1 VIFYTPSFNGCYSWT
16 NKEIIVFREIL
27 NSHSFK
33 IFLTFVI
40 VGNFAAC
47 GLPDPLDDSDNK
59 VNGRL
64 LAPSYVITDGDVN
77 DTETQVVPNHPATN
91 AQSIPNPVNVG
102 GYVNV
107 AGAGRN
113 GHSKTEG
120 DPDDYYVADMT
131 AGQTLMLTIGDIG
144 NTSVDLDLY
153 LYDSNGS
160 LVDKSVGT
168 SKYESLVIPAD
179 GRYYIDV
186 SAYSGASNYL
196 LSVGLTPASALPPDA
211 LRLSNDFIPGDI
223 LVKFDQN
230 LQQAK
235 SDDAL
240 LNQFNIQ
247 QTPSNVTGIS
257 LLKLNDD
264 FPRTA
269 SRAESLSSLTEEQKI
284 KDDTLMAIKELSRR
298 DDVIHVQP
306 NYIYKALAT
315 PNDQYY
321 GYQWHYPQINL
332 PQAWDITNGD
342 SNVIV
347 AVIDTGILSQHPDA
361 PTQLVSGY
369 DFISDPDS
377 ALDGDGVDNNPED
390 VGDSITPGQSSSF
403 HGTHVA
409 GTIAANTNNNIGV
422 SGVASNVKI
431 MPLRALGKEG
441 RGNSL
446 DIIQAIYYAAGLSND
461 YGISPDTKA
470 DIINMS
476 LGGSNPDSLYEQAV
490 GAARNAGVIIIAAS
504 GNDGENKFS
513 YPASYNGV
521 VSVAAVDLN
530 RQRATYSNYC
540 SEVDIAAP
548 GGDSS
553 VDLNGDGKGDGVVST
568 AADDSQ
574 QGSIEYGYFIQSGTS
589 MATPHVAGV
598 AALMKSVYPGL
609 TPAEFDSMISS
620 GELTSDLG
628 SPGRD
633 DEYGHGLIDAYKAV
647 QAAQQRGGGD
657 TPVDPSLSVNPQSL
671 NFSSNLQSI
680 TLYVEAVAGSL
691 GEVQLSENIN
701 WLSISPSQVDNS
713 GYGSYSVNVDRS
725 ELSQGTYNG
734 TINVTAGASNVSV
747 QVIMQVMDGTQSGNP
762 GMHYVLLIEA
772 ITNIAVQQR
781 QVDFA
786 NGDSSFQF
794 KEVADGDY
802 FVIAGSDMDLDNSI
816 CDSGESC
823 GAYTTAANPTLITV
837 DSGDVDDINFT
848 VSFQSQTPSTN
859 NYAPNQP
866 TEERQEYRRI
876 D

>member
-1 VIFYTPSFNGCYSWT
+1 M
-16 NKEIIVFREIL
+16 FREIV
-27 NSHSFK
+27 NSNSFK

-47 GLPDPLDDSDNK
+47 GLPNDGLNDSENK

-64 LAPSYVITDGDVN
+64 LAPSYAVIDGDVN
-77 DTETQVVPNHPATN
+77 DTETRVVPNHPATN
-91 AQSIPNPVNVG
+91 AQTIPNPVNVG

-113 GHSKTEG
+113 GHSKTAG
-120 DPDDYYVADMT
+120 DPDDYYVADMA
-131 AGQTLMLTIGDIG
+131 AGQTLLLTIGDIG
-144 NTSVDLDLY
+144 NAGVDLDLY

-168 SKYESLVIPAD
+168 SKYESLIVPTN

-186 SAYSGASNYL
+186 VAYSGASNYL
-196 LSVGLTPASALPPDA
+196 LSVGLTPTSALPQDS
-211 LRLSNDFIPGDI
+211 LRLSSDFTPGDI

-230 LQQAK
+230 MLQAK
-235 SDDAL
+235 SDDTS
-240 LNQFNIQ
+240 LNHFTIQ
-247 QTPSNVTGIS
+247 QSPNDATGIS

-264 FPRTA
+264 FPSTA
-269 SRAESLSSLTEEQKI
+269 FRAESLNTLTEAQKL
-284 KDDTLMAIKELSRR
+284 KNDTLMAIKELSRR
-298 DDVIHVQP
+298 DDVTHVQP
-306 NYIYKALAT
+306 NYIYKSFAV

-321 GYQWHYPQINL
+321 GYQWHYPLINL

-347 AVIDTGILSQHPDA
+347 AVIDTGILSQHPDV

-369 DFISDPDS
+369 DFISDVDR
-377 ALDGDGVDNNPED
+377 AGDGDGVDNNPED
-390 VGDSITPGQSSSF
+390 VGDSITPGQISSF

-409 GTIAANTNNNIGV
+409 GTIAANTNNSIGV
-422 SGVASNVKI
+422 AGVASNVKI

-441 RGNSL
+441 QGSSL

-461 YGISPDTKA
+461 YGVSPDRKA

-476 LGGSNPDSLYEQAV
+476 LGGSNPDPIYEQAI
-490 GAARNAGVIIIAAS
+490 GAARNAGVIIIAAA
-504 GNDGENKFS
+504 GNDGKNLLS
-513 YPASYNGV
+513 YPASYSGV

-540 SEVDIAAP
+540 SEVDVAAP
-548 GGDSS
+548 GGDTTN
-553 VDLNGDGKGDGVVST
+553 DLNGDGKKDGVIST
-568 AADDSQ
+568 IGDDRK
-574 QGSIEYGYFIQSGTS
+574 QGPILYAYNGYEGTS

-598 AALMKSVYPGL
+598 AALMKSVYPDL
-609 TPAEFDSMISS
+609 TPAEFDSMLSS
-620 GELTSDLG
+620 GEITTDLG

-647 QAAQQRGGGD
+647 RAAQQRGGGN

-691 GEVQLSENIN
+691 GNVQLSENID
-701 WLSISPSQVDNS
+701 WLSISPAQVDNS
-713 GYGSYSVNVDRS
+713 GYGSYSVNIDRS

-734 TINVTAGASNVSV
+734 TITVTAGTSNVSV
-747 QVIMQVMDGTQSGNP
+747 QVIMQVMDGVQTGNP
-762 GMHYVLLIEA
+762 GTHYVLLIDA

-781 QVDFA
+781 QVDFT
-786 NGDSSFQF
+786 NGNSSFSF
-794 KEVADGDY
+794 KEVSDGDY

-823 GAYTTAANPTLITV
+823 GAYTTAANPTLINV
-837 DSGDVDDINFT
+837 DSGDVNDINFT
-848 VSFQSQTPSTN
+848 VSFQSQTPSGSSHT
-859 NYAPNQP
+859 ADQP
-866 TEERQEYRRI
+866 IEERQTYQRI